1 MGYPPGG
8 GGTLHGWEE
17 NRKQEGKRSNQPLTL
32 QPEHDTLIKFG
43 AAAHVSLSQGLQG
56 RQAQPGGHLLRD
68 CDGSAGSLQCSAPV
82 CAPCSTIYLK
92 EAVSAPSRHA

>member
-1 MGYPPGG
+1 MEIFRGSVFGKFHKQRNLAWGTPPGG
-8 GGTLHGWEE
+8 GGTLHGWEGD
-17 NRKQEGKRSNQPLTL
+17 RKQEGKRSNQPLTL

-68 CDGSAGSLQCSAPV
+68 CDG
-82 CAPCSTIYLK
+82 
-92 EAVSAPSRHA
+92 